1 MSPDVSPIALG
12 LDLILAI
19 LLVSALIVGLRLNAK
34 LKTLQAGQAFSVPA
48 TAQHPVLRTGRPQ
61 LLRASAGTR
70 DLGMLDTS
78 EHTVA
83 NVSLLAQDIASRGIP
98 ATPGAAPAATP
109 TPVPVAPGAEP
120 LNAATTF

>member
-1 MSPDVSPIALG
+1 MLFQG
-12 LDLILAI
+12 
-19 LLVSALIVGLRLNAK
+19 
-34 LKTLQAGQAFSVPA
+34 TLQAGQAFSVPA

-83 NVSLLAQDIASRGIP
+83 NVSLLAQDIASRGTP

-109 TPVPVAPGAEP
+109 TPVPVAPGAEVVVMT
-120 LNAATTF
+120 AISGG

>member
-1 MSPDVSPIALG
+1 MLFQG
-12 LDLILAI
+12 
-19 LLVSALIVGLRLNAK
+19 
-34 LKTLQAGQAFSVPA
+34 TLQAGQAFSVPA

-83 NVSLLAQDIASRGIP
+83 NVSLLAQDIASRG
-98 ATPGAAPAATP
+98 TPAAPAATP